1 MKTFLLMLASAF
13 CGALLFVVA
22 VYGYFQ
28 WQYSR
33 IESGSSVRFPPR
45 SEKTVDTAP
54 PIVEEQRFYGTH
66 ASTMGRFPQNARETV
81 LAAGPGKLL
90 GSVTSN
96 NKPVRGL
103 RLRLALNG
111 AVMSQWATTGA
122 DGNYAV
128 SLPYGKYR
136 VDGYEI
142 DSSTAD
148 SVLAGKTDGPR
159 QPPIHRDVI
168 AVEAGKP
175 GKGLDLGYVDPVKK
189 LGPSGE
195 VSLAQPVILSWEPY
209 PGAVAYRLQIIERR
223 ERGDYESERRVF
235 VEWRDQPIVPGTSA
249 NLAEYKVALKK
260 DHYYTFEVEAL
271 GELNRSL
278 SRSPRDFNRMDFR
291 VVE

>member
-33 IESGSSVRFPPR
+33 VESRGSVRFPPR

-66 ASTMGRFPQNARETV
+66 ASTMGRFPDNARETV

-96 NKPVRGL
+96 NKPVQGL

-148 SVLAGKTDGPR
+148 RVLAGKTDGPR
-159 QPPIHRDVI
+159 QPPFDRDVI

-175 GKGLDLGYVDPVKK
+175 GRGLDLGYVDPVKK
-189 LGPSGE
+189 LGPSGD
-195 VSLAQPVILSWEPY
+195 VPLSQPVILSWAPY
-209 PGAVAYRLQIIERR
+209 PGAVAYRLQLIERR
-223 ERGDYESERRVF
+223 ERGAYESERRVF
-235 VEWRDQPIVPGTSA
+235 DWRDQPVVPGTSA
-249 NLAEYKVALKK
+249 DLAEHKVALKK
-260 DHYYTFEVEAL
+260 GHYYTFEIEAL
-271 GELNRSL
+271 GELNRPL
-278 SRSPRDFNRMDFR
+278 SRSPRHFDRTDFH